1 MSVEEGLNSCSNI
14 PLKYGGCMF
23 KRTLS
28 QKIKDVVFYSLVFF
42 ILYTIIAYLLETNWL
57 SKTIDLPKINGI
69 LKDSLTLTAAFL
81 APGAAFILFTDWREQ
96 HNKQV
101 RNEFGLKVFNQFEKF
116 SREIDQFGFIYT
128 ELECLLPDEAKD
140 KLDPFRI
147 RLGLDHPIFKNN
159 EHLIKSLLKQFQ
171 LIQDEFN
178 TLMDKFRYFGVVTN
192 QLKLM
197 VPWITGLLK
206 EFENIHDE
214 LNDSYSEYLHFL
226 EIYEE
231 KIILYSRLRSEI
243 EEKLT
248 LNILQQLQEE

>member
-1 MSVEEGLNSCSNI
+1 ML
-14 PLKYGGCMF
+14 

-116 SREIDQFGFIYT
+116 SKEIDQATYIHT
-128 ELECLLPDEAKD
+128 ELDCLITDEQKNL
-140 KLDPFRI
+140 LDPTRI
-147 RLGLDHPIFKNN
+147 PLYLNDPIFKKNHN
-159 EHLIKSLLKQFQ
+159 LILSYFKQAD
-171 LIQDEFN
+171 LIQIEFS
-178 TLMDKFRYFGVVTN
+178 TLIDKFRYYGAVTN
-192 QLKLM
+192 QLTYMEK
-197 VPWITGLLK
+197 WLK
-206 EFENIHDE
+206 SIIEEFANIHDE
-214 LNDSYSEYLHFL
+214 VNDHYGEYLQLLHLIEDKLNQYSE
-226 EIYEE
+226 IRS
-231 KIILYSRLRSEI
+231 KIER
-243 EEKLT
+243 KLT